1 MSGEPFDE
9 FALTGRAHSH
19 VRQYSQPRFASRP
32 EVAAAFLALR
42 AAAAH
47 DGIDLLPIASWRPF
61 EAQARNCASDLLG
74 RDLVLD
80 MLPAIFRD
88 HVLDVDGP

>member
-1 MSGEPFDE
+1 VSVAVAPLYAPSATA
-9 FALTGRAHSH
+9 ALAALDIDMVARA
-19 VRQYSQPRFASRP
+19 VR
-32 EVAAAFLALR
+32 
-42 AAAAH
+42 
-47 DGIDLLPIASWRPF
+47 
-61 EAQARNCASDLLG
+61 ASDLLG